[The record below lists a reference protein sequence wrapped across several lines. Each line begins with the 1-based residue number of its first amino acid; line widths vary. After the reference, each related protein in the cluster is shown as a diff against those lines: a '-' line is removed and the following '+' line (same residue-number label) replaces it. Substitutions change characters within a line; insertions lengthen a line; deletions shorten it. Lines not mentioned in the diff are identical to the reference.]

1 MSFKLKFAKLFNK
14 FEDLFL
20 SNHACISC
28 RREILDGTKFSLCEK
43 CLNNMPVIKGKTCCK
58 CGDKLFADVM
68 ICDRCK
74 DFNFHFDKNVS
85 FSKYDDVSANIV
97 KRFKYSSRKYYA
109 KYIAELMA
117 QNIKIFEE
125 VDCLT
130 FVPIGSKR
138 RRERGFNQ
146 AEEVALELSK
156 ITGKEVVEFL
166 TKVGNEKH
174 QAGLSQKERMENL
187 KGSIVLTK
195 ENIKKLKG
203 KKVLIIDDVFTTG
216 ATLSECASVLKSEK
230 LNKPKFVWSYTFAK
244 TELFSSKKG

>member
-1 MSFKLKFAKLFNK
+1 M
-14 FEDLFL
+14 
-20 SNHACISC
+20 
-28 RREILDGTKFSLCEK
+28 DGTKFSLCEK
-43 CLNNMPVIKGKTCCK
+43 CLKAMSVIKGKTCCK
-58 CGDKLFADVM
+58 CGDELFADVM

-74 DFNFHFDKNVS
+74 DFNFCFDKNVS
-85 FSKYDDVSANIV
+85 FSKYDDISANIV
-97 KRFKYSSRKYYA
+97 KRFKYSSKKYYA

-117 QNIKIFEE
+117 QNTKIFEE

-130 FVPIGSKR
+130 FVPIGAKR

-146 AEEVALELSK
+146 AEEIAKELSK
-156 ITGKEVVEFL
+156 IVDKEVVEFL
-166 TKVGNEKH
+166 GKVGSEKH

-187 KGSIVLTK
+187 KGSIVLID
-195 ENIKKLKG
+195 ENKSKLKG

-230 LNKPKFVWSYTFAK
+230 SNKPKFVWSYTFAK